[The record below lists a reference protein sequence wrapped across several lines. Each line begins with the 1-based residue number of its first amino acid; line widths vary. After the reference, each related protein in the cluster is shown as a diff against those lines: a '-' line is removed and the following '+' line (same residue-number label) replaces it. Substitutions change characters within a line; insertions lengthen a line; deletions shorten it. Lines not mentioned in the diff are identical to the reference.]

1 MGLHEN
7 PDRSD
12 GGYVLTSRK
21 AANRLKRSL
30 QKSEKLTCVP
40 IEVYIFSDTKQ
51 EVLTDRL
58 QALAKKGVLRP
69 GQAIIG
75 VDPVNRHVAL
85 GLSPELEGLLDRGE
99 VRSWLRGLQEDL
111 HMTAF
116 ENALGMAVIS
126 LAIAF
131 SEKFP
136 PRTADDELN

>member
-1 MGLHEN
+1 M
-7 PDRSD
+7 
-12 GGYVLTSRK
+12 LTASK
-21 AANRLKRSL
+21 AASRLKRSL
-30 QKSEKLTCVP
+30 LKSEKLTCVP
-40 IEVYIFSDTKQ
+40 IEVYILSDTKQ
-51 EVLTDRL
+51 RVLVDRL
-58 QALAKKGVLRP
+58 QTLAKKGVLRP

-85 GLSPELEGLLDRGE
+85 GLSSELENLLDRRE

-126 LAIAF
+126 LALAF

-136 PRTADDELN
+136 PRTPDDELN